1 MKKHAARRIKR
12 SLALQAERPKVER
25 QVAIVSPQRAVI
37 ATENPIQRWDEETK
51 QVVNEVLLMDGIV
64 WRGGRDQIPIV
75 DSHNDKTVRNIFGSI
90 QHMRVD
96 PANGELYGVP
106 VFASDAES
114 QTIMQRMA
122 EGHITDFSI
131 TGQPLE
137 TMFVSRGQ
145 SYTTNRGVVIDG
157 PALIH
162 TKWQPQ
168 NASICATGADEQST
182 VRRSY
187 TDLNRKVIRMNP
199 ELLAKLTAMG
209 LPDGVVDPDQVLAWV
224 IGKVG
229 EEAEVEE
236 PVMNMAE
243 EVKPVEE
250 TPAIPPV
257 EKMYAEE
264 PVKKMDEEMKLD
276 PAVARQAVEAQIK
289 RALDSDQKRRKE
301 IQAACTLAK
310 VERAFADELCNQ
322 LVPLSEAR
330 KRIIE
335 RMATQPLG
343 SSVGADVRV
352 TDSQI
357 DKQNA
362 AMRDGLITRALASTT
377 LKNRRVESPAEGY
390 KDFVNLPVRR
400 MAGIIVRNE
409 FGISFEQLE
418 RMNELEIMRLAMNNP
433 QAIRRHRGIIRRD
446 AYHTTGSFPNLLL
459 DAVNKTLLSAYEEAE
474 YSYTLWA
481 RQGAST
487 ADLKAIHR
495 MRFSEFPN
503 LEMIPENGKYPEKA
517 MSDSKESYRPE
528 KFGAELTFSWESF
541 INDDLDA
548 LSKAPVMMGN
558 AARRT
563 INTKVYEVLL
573 NNELMGD
580 GVALFGAHA
589 SGTNTSGAAAAPSVT
604 TLNAGFLAMRRQKGL
619 NTGVSLNIAPRFL
632 IHSPQYEATVDELL
646 VSTSY
651 NAANNNEGV
660 KNLYGT
666 DGPQKR
672 RLIPVCDSALGDTST
687 DWFLAADQAQ
697 GVETVEYTFL
707 QGEESPVTDQEEDFD
722 TDTYKFKI
730 RQTFGVKAIDWR
742 GLYRNK
748 A

>member
-1 MKKHAARRIKR
+1 MANRKGKLPI
-12 SLALQAERPKVER
+12 LNGPKVER
-25 QVAIVSPQRAVI
+25 TIAVVSPQRAVI

-90 QHMRVD
+90 QHMKVD
-96 PANGELYGVP
+96 AGNGELYGVP
-106 VFASDAES
+106 VFASDIES

-131 TGQPLE
+131 TGQPIE
-137 TMFVSRGQ
+137 TLYVQRGQ
-145 SYTTNRGVVIDG
+145 SYTTSRGIVIDG

-199 ELLAKLTAMG
+199 ELLAKLSAMG

-229 EEAEVEE
+229 ETSEPMPEVE
-236 PVMNMAE
+236 NMAE
-243 EVKPVEE
+243 DKPAGEAAPVV
-250 TPAIPPV
+250 PPV
-257 EKMYAEE
+257 EKMAE
-264 PVKKMDEEMKLD
+264 PPID
-276 PAVARQAVEAQIK
+276 PAVARQAVEQQIK
-289 RALDSDQKRRKE
+289 RALDADQARRKE

-310 VERAFADELCNQ
+310 VERAFADELCDQ

-343 SSVGADVRV
+343 ASVGGDIRF

-377 LKNRRVESPAEGY
+377 LRSRKLENPADGY
-390 KDFVNLPVRR
+390 KDFINLPVRR
-400 MAGIIVRNE
+400 MAGMIVREE
-409 FGISFEQLE
+409 FGISFQQLE

-446 AYHTTGSFPNLLL
+446 AYHTTGSFANLLL
-459 DAVNKTLLSAYEEAE
+459 DAVNKTLLAAYDEAE

-487 ADLKAIHR
+487 TDLKAIHR

-503 LEMIPENGKYPEKA
+503 LEMIPENGKYPEKQ
-517 MSDSKESYRPE
+517 MSDAKESYRAE
-528 KFGAELTFSWESF
+528 KYGAELTFSWESF

-548 LSKAPVMMGN
+548 FSKAPVMMGN

-563 INTKVYEVLL
+563 INTKVYEVLTA
-573 NNELMGD
+573 NENMGD

-604 TLNAGFLAMRRQKGL
+604 TLNAGFLAMRKQKGL
-619 NTGVSLNIAPRFL
+619 NTGVALNIAPRFL
-632 IHSPQYEATVDELL
+632 IHSPTYEATVDELL

-687 DWFLAADQAQ
+687 DWFLAAEQAQ